1 MRGMIE
7 NDPMRDLIVMMSE
20 DVERSRQHKLRLMQ
34 VFIANSCMAGRS
46 LCCNHVSLVFS
57 LGVP

>member
-34 VFIANSCMAGRS
+34 VFIGNSSA
-46 LCCNHVSLVFS
+46 CCNHVSLVFS